1 MTICVEAIR
10 LHTIKA
16 QYSITNFQ
24 ILGIN
29 NQRQKIAWDQVLNN
43 QEDMNSPAMQLL
55 QMEDMQ
61 LEQQQTRLET
71 LSKSLSAELDSIQ
84 KLLDNNIKQDFKLN
98 IS

>member
-16 QYSITNFQ
+16 QYSSANFQ
-24 ILGIN
+24 IMGIN
-29 NQRQKIAWDQVLNN
+29 THRQKIAWEQALNSDQ
-43 QEDMNSPAMQLL
+43 DMNSPAMQALHL
-55 QMEDMQ
+55 EDLQ
-61 LEQQQTRLET
+61 LEQQQTRLEN